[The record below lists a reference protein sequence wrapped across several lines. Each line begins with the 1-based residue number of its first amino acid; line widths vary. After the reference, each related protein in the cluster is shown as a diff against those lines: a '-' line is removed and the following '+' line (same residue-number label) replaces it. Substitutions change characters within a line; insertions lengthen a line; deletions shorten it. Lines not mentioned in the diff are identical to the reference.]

1 MNIKFD
7 DKIKTLMMNNFQT
20 YLLFIIKFLTE
31 NYLYE
36 FKASFENVF
45 NVNDIKNTI
54 EVLIILLKKMNIL
67 LFFN

>member
-7 DKIKTLMMNNFQT
+7 DQIKTLMMNNFQT

-54 EVLIILLKKMNIL
+54 EVLIIL
-67 LFFN
+67 